1 MLIMNNIKPNILII
15 SSADPLKGPGVLASD
30 FYNAYKQFGYDVDVL
45 TKFRCEKY
53 PEFLYVYKD
62 IKVPSKATILLKY
75 VLNKFKLFLFPKKRQ
90 VNSHYFFYR
99 EEEKPPVEIKKILR
113 QINKKYDIVQIVFWQ
128 GLLSFATV
136 QAIYR
141 KLNCLFYFSCVD
153 YSPMSGGCHFVGDCE
168 RYKEGCGCCPAYE
181 SHDPYDFTWRNV
193 NFRKKVY
200 DEIDPIVTG
209 NQYMFQFY
217 DRSVLLKNRKRVLAY
232 PIIDTTIFK
241 PYPKDSLR
249 RQFEIPEQKKFILLF
264 GCQGITDERKGIKYL
279 IEGVNKF
286 SHKLTKN
293 ERRQVL
299 LMSVGKDFEK
309 IRPLFMGLDTLNLGY
324 VSKEELPTLYSL
336 ADVFLCSS
344 VNDAGP
350 MMVDQAICC
359 GTPVVGFE
367 MGACLDAV
375 KDKGTGYCA
384 KLKDTEDFADG
395 IFSLYKLTDEQREK
409 ISDTCVKLAQ
419 ETYSYKAATERIIG
433 VYNQY
438 IEQPQT

>member
-1 MLIMNNIKPNILII
+1 MNNSKPKILIV

-30 FYNAYKQFGYDVDVL
+30 YYNAYKQFGYEVDVL
-45 TKFRCEKY
+45 TTFKCELY
-53 PEFLYVYKD
+53 PEFLYVCERYRVRKK
-62 IKVPSKATILLKY
+62 IVVFFRYLA
-75 VLNKFKLFLFPKKRQ
+75 NKISRALFLKKPRD
-90 VNSHYFFYR
+90 NKHYFFYR
-99 EEEKPPVEIKKILR
+99 EEEKPPVEINKVLNQIKK
-113 QINKKYDIVQIVFWQ
+113 QYDLVQIIFWQ

-136 QAIYR
+136 QALYR
-141 KLNCLFYFSCVD
+141 RLNCLFYFSCVD
-153 YSPMSGGCHFVGDCE
+153 YSPMSGGCHFIGDCE

-181 SHDPYDFTWRNV
+181 SHDPFDFTWKNV

-209 NQYMFQFY
+209 NQYMFRFY
-217 DRSVLLKNRKRVLAY
+217 DQSVLLKRRKRVQAY
-232 PIIDTTIFK
+232 PIIDTTLFK
-241 PYPKDSLR
+241 PYPKEPIRWKLKISDK
-249 RQFEIPEQKKFILLF
+249 KKFILLF

-279 IEGVNKF
+279 IESVNKF
-286 SHKLTKN
+286 SSRLTEN
-293 ERRQVL
+293 ERQQVL
-299 LMSVGKDFEK
+299 VMSIGKDFEK
-309 IRPLFMGLDTLNLGY
+309 ICPLFKGLDTLDLGY

-344 VNDAGP
+344 INDAGP

-384 KLKDTEDFADG
+384 KLKDTDDFADG
-395 IFSLYKLTDEQREK
+395 IFSIYKLTDEQRQN
-409 ISDTCVKLAQ
+409 ISDNCVKLAQ
-419 ETYSYKAATERIIG
+419 NTYSYKAAIEKIIG

-438 IEQPQT
+438 KIKDY